1 MKPNIIKLTV
11 IKDLYFYEVPTLIF
25 CQDER
30 QSNFIFV
37 LLDEDKLEYVGKK
50 VNVEDVS
57 LFLEGQMDLK
67 PLFENTGTN
76 FYIGSYG
83 NKGEF
88 NAVLFQGIYSD
99 DLLPEEGL
107 MLLSKES
114 DLASTIKK
122 DIVNRMLNG
131 SSKSNVGKLE
141 RVTQNRVV
149 ALFYN
154 ELKYRYLGNWEER
167 EDNRNIEEDILTAW
181 LTKKRYSQ
189 NLIGKALYEFSRV
202 ANDQSKSLYSVNKE
216 VYSMLRYGV
225 TVQPEIIGQK
235 KPTVWLIDWE
245 NPLENDF
252 AIAEEVTIKGIHKK
266 RPDIVL
272 YVNGIALGVLELKRS
287 TVSIPE
293 GIRQNL
299 DNQKHIFIKPFFST
313 IQYVM
318 AGNDIE
324 GIAYGA
330 IETKEKYFWKWKEV
344 NEEINKNDAYLL
356 QLTKPIR
363 DRAAKYDYPLDKN
376 IVELLNKERFI
387 ELLHDFIV
395 YDRGIKKIGRPNQY
409 FGVKA
414 AQENIRK
421 KEGGIIWHTQG
432 SGKSLTMVWLTKWIR
447 EYNPNGRVLIIT
459 DREELDEQ
467 IEKVYNGV
475 SEKIYRCLPKDGK
488 SGGNVLLEK
497 LNDTSPWLMCSL
509 IHKFGGKE
517 EVDEKDMDAYLQ
529 DLRSSIPS
537 DFKAKGDIYVFVDE
551 CHRTQSGKLHEAMKG
566 FLPNALFIGF
576 TGTPLLKVDKQT
588 SLEVFGKYI
597 HTYKFD
603 EAVSDKTVLDLRYE
617 ARDIEQK
624 ITSLEKI
631 DEWFDLKTSG
641 LTEFAKTELKQKW
654 GTMKKVFSSKSRL
667 EKIVIDIMMD
677 MEKKERLQ
685 NGRGNAMLVSDS
697 IYNACRYYELFQN
710 AGLKNCAIITS
721 FIPTHADIKGEET
734 GEGYTEKLQ
743 RFEIYRKMLANYFNK
758 DPDTA
763 INKVEQF
770 ETDVKK
776 KFVEEPAQM
785 KLMIVVNKL
794 LTGFDAPPATYL
806 YIDKKLRDHGLFQ
819 AVCRVNRLDGD
830 DKDYGYII
838 DYMDLFD
845 SLKSAF
851 HDYTSGAFDAYEKS
865 DVEGLLK
872 DRLKKGKERLDEALE
887 AIKAL
892 CEPVE
897 PPKDTLAYIRYFCG
911 KNTEN
916 PDELKDTEP
925 TRVALYK
932 LTIAL
937 IRAYANI
944 ADEMKGAG
952 YTEKETEQ
960 IKNDIKHFENL
971 RKEIQLVSGDYID
984 LKQYEPAMR
993 HLIDSYIGAEE
1004 SRLLANFDD
1013 MSLVELLVEKGND
1026 ALKGLPKNIQ
1036 GDKDAMAETIENNLR
1051 KVIIE
1056 ESPTNPMYYEKMS
1069 VLLDEL
1075 IKMRK
1080 EATLKYEKYL
1090 QAIIA
1095 LSGMVKKPNT
1105 TTEYPAS
1112 LNTATKRNLY
1122 DNLDKNEALAIDL
1135 DQKLLSSMQDRWR
1148 DNKIKMKIVRLAIE
1162 EVLKQYGI
1170 TDENEIHRIFDLVK
1184 NQRDY

>member
-1 MKPNIIKLTV
+1 MQLSTV
-11 IKDLYFYEVPTLIF
+11 GQI
-25 CQDER
+25 ER
-30 QSNFIFV
+30 
-37 LLDEDKLEYVGKK
+37 E
-50 VNVEDVS
+50 
-57 LFLEGQMDLK
+57 
-67 PLFENTGTN
+67 
-76 FYIGSYG
+76 
-83 NKGEF
+83 
-88 NAVLFQGIYSD
+88 
-99 DLLPEEGL
+99 
-107 MLLSKES
+107 
-114 DLASTIKK
+114 
-122 DIVNRMLNG
+122 
-131 SSKSNVGKLE
+131 
-141 RVTQNRVV
+141 TQNRVI
-149 ALFYN
+149 ALFHN

-167 EDNRNIEEDILTAW
+167 EDNSNIEEEILTAW
-181 LTKKRYSQ
+181 LIKKGYSQ
-189 NLIGKALYEFSRV
+189 NLIGKALYEFGKV
-202 ANDQSKSLYSVNKE
+202 AGDQSKSLYNVNKE

-235 KPTVWLIDWE
+235 KPTVWLIDWQ
-245 NPLENDF
+245 NPLGNDF
-252 AIAEEVTIKGIHKK
+252 AIAEEVTIKGIHNK

-287 TVSIPE
+287 TVSISE

-299 DNQKHIFIKPFFST
+299 DSQKHIFIKPFFST

-344 NEEINKNDAYLL
+344 NEDINKNDAYLL
-356 QLTKPIR
+356 RLTKPIR
-363 DRAAKYDYPLDKN
+363 ERAAQYKYPLDKN

-395 YDRGIKKIGRPNQY
+395 YDRGIKKHCRHNQY

-414 AQENIRK
+414 AQDHVRRR
-421 KEGGIIWHTQG
+421 EGGIIWHTQG
-432 SGKSLTMVWLTKWIR
+432 SGKSLIMVWLTKWIR
-447 EYNPNGRVLIIT
+447 EFNPNGRALIIT

-475 SEKIYRCLPKDGK
+475 SEKIYRTK
-488 SGGNVLLEK
+488 SGKDLLNK
-497 LNDTSPWLMCSL
+497 LNDNSPWLLCSL
-509 IHKFGGKE
+509 VHKFGGKE
-517 EVDEKDMDAYLQ
+517 EGDVDAYLQ
-529 DLRSSIPS
+529 ELKSSIPT

-566 FLPNALFIGF
+566 FLPDALFIGF
-576 TGTPLLKVDKQT
+576 TGTPLLKADKQT
-588 SLEVFGKYI
+588 SMEVFGKYI

-603 EAVSDKTVLDLRYE
+603 EAVNDKVILDLRYE

-631 DEWFDLKTSG
+631 DEWFELKTRG

-654 GTMKKVFSSKSRL
+654 GTLKKVFSSKSRL

-721 FIPTHADIKGEET
+721 FVPTHADIKGEET

-743 RFEIYRKMLANYFNK
+743 RFEIYRKMLAHYFNE

-763 INKVEQF
+763 INRVEQF
-770 ETDVKK
+770 EKEVKT
-776 KFVEEPAQM
+776 KFVEEPVQM
-785 KLMIVVNKL
+785 KLLIVVGKL

-806 YIDKKLRDHGLFQ
+806 YVDKNLKDHGLFQ
-819 AVCRVNRLDGD
+819 AVCRVNRLDGE

-845 SLKSAF
+845 SLKHAF
-851 HDYTSGAFDAYEKS
+851 KDYTSGAFDAYEKS

-872 DRLKKGKERLDEALE
+872 DRLKNGKESLDEALE

-897 PPKDTLAYIRYFCG
+897 PPKDTLAHIRYFCG

-916 PDELKDTEP
+916 LDELKDTEP
-925 TRVALYK
+925 RRVALYK
-932 LTIAL
+932 RTIAL

-944 ADEMKGAG
+944 ADEMKEAG
-952 YTEKETEQ
+952 YTEKETEHV
-960 IKNDIKHFENL
+960 KNDVRHFENL
-971 RKEIQLVSGDYID
+971 RKEIQLASGDYID

-1004 SRLLANFDD
+1004 SRMLANFDD
-1013 MSLVELLVEKGND
+1013 LSLVDLLVEKGKD
-1026 ALKGLPKNIQ
+1026 AIKDLPKNIQ

-1051 KVIIE
+1051 RVIIE

-1080 EATLKYEKYL
+1080 EATLEYEKYL
-1090 QAIIA
+1090 NEFIA
-1095 LSGMVKKPNT
+1095 LSRKVKKPNT
-1105 TTEYPAS
+1105 STEYPVS
-1112 LNTATKRNLY
+1112 LDTNAKRALY
-1122 DNLDKNEALAIDL
+1122 DNLGNNEALAIEL
-1135 DQKLLSSMQDRWR
+1135 DHKIMTTKKDVWR
-1148 DNKIKMKIVRLAIE
+1148 DNRIKTREVEYAIK
-1162 EVLKQYGI
+1162 EVLDTYQIKEPDVAYI
-1170 TDENEIHRIFDLVK
+1170 VELVK
-1184 NQRDY
+1184 NQKDY